1 MEGLRLG
8 RAAKKSKKPLAA
20 GKVAKGKRAAEIY
33 ITGSGAP
40 APPSRTLEEA
50 LGVQV
55 RNLRRHL
62 DLTVADLAGAAQIS
76 VGMLSKIENG
86 QISPSLGTLQG
97 LAEALNVPI
106 TSLFSTFE
114 EKRSCSLVRANQG
127 VVIDRRGT
135 KVGHRY
141 ELLGHTDGTDLVVE
155 PFLITLSEEAIPYT
169 GFQHAGVEFIY
180 MLTGEVVYRHG
191 DRSYHLKRGDSLM
204 FDSNAM
210 HGPEELVKRPM
221 TYLSI
226 IMYPI
231 ISR

>member
-1 MEGLRLG
+1 MVR
-8 RAAKKSKKPLAA
+8 RPIKKAKRKSKTDKTA
-20 GKVAKGKRAAEIY
+20 KVKLTADEY
-33 ITGSGAP
+33 VTGSGAP

-50 LGVQV
+50 LGVQI
-55 RNLRRHL
+55 RNLRRQL

-86 QISPSLGTLQG
+86 QISPSLGTLQS

-106 TSLFSTFE
+106 TVLFSTFE
-114 EKRSCSLVRANQG
+114 EKRSCSFVRANQG

-141 ELLGHTDGTDLVVE
+141 ELLGHTDGSDLVVE
-155 PFLITLSEEAIPYT
+155 PFLITLTKEAVPYT

-191 DRSYHLKRGDSLM
+191 DRSYHLKPGDSLM

-210 HGPEELVKRPM
+210 HGPEELVVQPM